1 MPAQDKHAKTE
12 PATPKRKKE
21 ARDRGQVAR
30 SPDVSGWASVLV
42 GTFLLP
48 WMFGQAE
55 RRVLGV
61 VGQGTNVMAH
71 PTPQGAFAVLSG
83 GLRSVV
89 YVILPIAGIF
99 AVLAIVANLAQVGR
113 SFSFKA
119 ARPQLSRL
127 SPKNG
132 FKRLFGT
139 QTLVQLG
146 KQVVKLVLLVGVG
159 YSSIHGLY
167 AEVTGTSPVG
177 LAPIL
182 GATASSIIGFVRIVA
197 LVSILVGIAEFAFQ
211 KRHLQTSLKMTK
223 QEVKDESKAQ
233 EGDPAMKGELRK
245 RMYVIARSKALA
257 AVRSADVV
265 VTNPTHFAVALQ
277 YRPGTGGA
285 PRVVAKGAD
294 TLARHMRERAVE
306 AEVPIVE
313 DPPLARYLYAVC
325 EVDQQI
331 PAEIYTAVAKLLAFV
346 YALPAMTRTAV
357 VHHVAASV
365 LPDVAK
371 TLESLPVAA
380 RLRASAVLAG
390 AAR

>member
-1 MPAQDKHAKTE
+1 MAAQDKHAKTE

-30 SPDVSGWASVLV
+30 SPDVSGWMSVLAA
-42 GTFLLP
+42 TFLLP

-61 VGQGTNVMAH
+61 VAQAVNVMTR
-71 PTPQGAFAVLSG
+71 PTPEGAFAVLSG

-89 YVILPIAGIF
+89 YVILPIAGVF
-99 AVLAIVANLAQVGR
+99 AVLSIVANVAQVGR

-119 ARPQLSRL
+119 ARPQLSRI
-127 SPKNG
+127 SPTHG
-132 FKRLFGT
+132 FKRLFGP

-146 KQVVKLVLLVGVG
+146 KQLVKLILLMGVG
-159 YSSIHGLY
+159 YSAIHGLY
-167 AEVTGTSPVG
+167 AEVTGARPVG

-182 GATASSIIGFVRIVA
+182 GVTASSIIGFVRIVA
-197 LVSILVGIAEFAFQ
+197 LVSVLVGIAEFAFQ
-211 KRHLQTSLKMTK
+211 KKQLQSSLKMTK
-223 QEVKDESKAQ
+223 HEVKDESKSQ
-233 EGDPAMKGELRK
+233 QGDPVMKGELRK
-245 RMYVIARSKALA
+245 RMYLIARSNSLA
-257 AVRSADVV
+257 AVRGADVL

-277 YRPGTGGA
+277 YQPGSGGA
-285 PRVVAKGAD
+285 PKVVAKGAD
-294 TLARHMRERAVE
+294 ALARQIRERAVE

-331 PAEIYTAVAKLLAFV
+331 PSEIYIAVAKLLAFV

-357 VHHVAASV
+357 VHRVSASDV
-365 LPDVAK
+365 PDVGK
-371 TLESLPVAA
+371 TLESLPVAT
-380 RLRASAVLAG
+380 RLRAGPILAG
-390 AAR
+390 GSR

>member
-30 SPDVSGWASVLV
+30 SPDVSGWASVLA

-55 RRVLGV
+55 KRVLGV
-61 VGQGTNVMAH
+61 VGQGANVMAH

-89 YVILPIAGIF
+89 YVIVPIAGIF
-99 AVLAIVANLAQVGR
+99 AVLAIVTNVAQVGR

-119 ARPQLSRL
+119 ARPQLTRL
-127 SPKNG
+127 SPKSG

-146 KQVVKLVLLVGVG
+146 KQVVKLLLLVGVG

-167 AEVTGTSPVG
+167 AEVTGAQPVG
-177 LAPIL
+177 LGPIL

-211 KRHLQTSLKMTK
+211 KKQLQTSLKMTK
-223 QEVKDESKAQ
+223 HEVKDEAKSQ
-233 EGDPAMKGELRK
+233 EGDPTMKGELRK
-245 RMYVIARSKALA
+245 RMYVIARSRALA

-277 YRPGTGGA
+277 YRPGSGGA
-285 PRVVAKGAD
+285 PKVVAKGAD

-357 VHHVAASV
+357 VHHVAASHI
-365 LPDVAK
+365 PDVAT
-371 TLESLPVAA
+371 TLESLPVAT
-380 RLRASAVLAG
+380 RLRARAILAG
-390 AAR
+390 ASR